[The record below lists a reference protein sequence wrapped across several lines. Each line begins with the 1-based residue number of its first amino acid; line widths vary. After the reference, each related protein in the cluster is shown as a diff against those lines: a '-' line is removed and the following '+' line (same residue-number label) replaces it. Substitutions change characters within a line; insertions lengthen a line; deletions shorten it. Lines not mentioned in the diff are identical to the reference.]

1 MVEFGE
7 LRDVD
12 LREVWPHE
20 AHNFTPW
27 LAERENL
34 SRLSRAI
41 GIPEL
46 EPLQREANVS
56 GFSAD
61 ILAEIPSDG
70 SLVLIENQLG
80 NTDHTH
86 LGQIMTYLAGLKAQ
100 TAVWVARNFA
110 PAHLEAI
117 RWLNEYTSDAF
128 AFFAVKVRVVKMGDN
143 SSVVAPLFEVM
154 EQPNEWNRELA
165 QAQPQIRE
173 SSEQNQ
179 QRNSFWRSY
188 EERYPGELNI
198 HPNHVHPNVKRR
210 VEGIPV
216 DLCVAYGGVGIFIA
230 RNRIRNNIELTTLAN
245 ECADALRERGLLTD
259 MKMGET
265 SNWAQI
271 DAHSPDTRVK
281 AIDWLHE
288 QLGIFR
294 EVIIQVIAEQDSES
308 PTDEPEN

>member
-61 ILAEIPSDG
+61 ILARIPSDD

-117 RWLNEYTSDAF
+117 RWLNEYTTDAF
-128 AFFAVKVRVVKMGDN
+128 AFFAVKMRVVKIGDE
-143 SSVVAPLFEVM
+143 SAIVAPLFEVL
-154 EQPNEWNRELA
+154 EQPKEWSRELA
-165 QAQPQIRE
+165 QAQPQVRE
-173 SSEQNQ
+173 TSELRQ
-179 QRNSFWRSY
+179 QINSFWRSY
-188 EERYPGELNI
+188 EERYPGELSI
-198 HPNHVHPNVKRR
+198 RPNYLGTNVHHR
-210 VEGIPV
+210 VEGVPV

-230 RNRIRNNIELTTLAN
+230 RNRIRNNLERTALAN

-265 SNWAQI
+265 SNWVQI
-271 DAHSPDTRVK
+271 DTRSPDTQVE
-281 AIDWLHE
+281 AIEWLHE

-294 EVIIQVIAEQDSES
+294 EVIIQVIAEEDSES
-308 PTDEPEN
+308 PMDEPEN